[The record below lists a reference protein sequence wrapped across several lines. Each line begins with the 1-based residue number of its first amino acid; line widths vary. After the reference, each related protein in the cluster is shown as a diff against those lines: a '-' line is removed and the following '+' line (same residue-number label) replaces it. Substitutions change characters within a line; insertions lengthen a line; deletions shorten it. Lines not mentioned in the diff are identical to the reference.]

1 MLKSTIPY
9 EFDLVLVKP
18 TYNYTEGISV
28 LFPNETLV
36 DTDLNPD
43 FEYQLPL
50 GVDVLVILGPASEF
64 LDYQNGRIFV
74 KKGIDLSNFDPDT
87 YRVIIIFEGKEYYL
101 NLNLWGDEEAKP
113 DDAPID
119 YNPNLSSR
127 VLDPKIKSI
136 DTFGELILVWD
147 RDMIRPEN
155 ETYFKEQLEREVEV
169 IDINTEKLLKKPALE
184 FELFV
189 SYTHE
194 DEDLTMNA
202 EFIGWENDR
211 ELKF

>member
-1 MLKSTIPY
+1 
-9 EFDLVLVKP
+9 
-18 TYNYTEGISV
+18 
-28 LFPNETLV
+28 
-36 DTDLNPD
+36 
-43 FEYQLPL
+43 LPL

-127 VLDPKIKSI
+127 VLDPRIKSI